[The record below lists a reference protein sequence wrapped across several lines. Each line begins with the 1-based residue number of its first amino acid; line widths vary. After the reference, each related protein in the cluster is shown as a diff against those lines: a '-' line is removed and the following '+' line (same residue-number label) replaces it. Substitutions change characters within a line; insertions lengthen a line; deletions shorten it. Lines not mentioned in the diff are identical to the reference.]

1 MTSAASSMRA
11 CPSIRQEKSS
21 AMKQRFP
28 SQSRRTRA
36 LVGAVAVLATVP
48 LVLSGCSGSGS
59 ASSGGSKA
67 LTIEDYYDAN
77 YNPVYKQCA
86 ATIGAKLDINH
97 VAGAGLIAKV
107 LQQASSKTLPDVLM
121 LDNPDVQQIAS
132 SGALSDLSAYG
143 LDADGDVPGVKAA
156 STYKGKLYGLQSN
169 TNSIALYYNK
179 KLLSDAGVQPP
190 KTWDELKAAAKKLTK
205 GSTYG
210 FAMSNINTY
219 EGTWQFLPFFWSNGG
234 DEKDIATADAT
245 QALQLVEDLQDDG
258 SMSKSSINWAQ
269 ADVNNQ
275 FLAGKAAMMINGP
288 WQLPALNEKKSLE
301 FDSVPIPTRTGEA
314 TVAPLGGEAFTV
326 PQTGDKDK
334 MQLAGKFVGCL
345 HSQKMQKTLS
355 EVSGNVPTNL
365 EAGAAWA
372 KDHPQVASFVTTVQT
387 ARARTGELG
396 PDWPKAATKIYTA
409 VQLALTGKASPE
421 AALKQAQSQ
430 EQ

>member
-1 MTSAASSMRA
+1 MKHKFTST
-11 CPSIRQEKSS
+11 
-21 AMKQRFP
+21 
-28 SQSRRTRA
+28 SRRMRA
-36 LVGAVAVLATVP
+36 LVGAVAVVATIP
-48 LVLSGCSGSGS
+48 LVLTGCSGSGS
-59 ASSGGSKA
+59 ASSGSGSKN
-67 LTIEDYYDAN
+67 LTIEDYYAAN
-77 YNPVYKQCA
+77 YNPIYKQCA
-86 ATIGAKLDINH
+86 TTVGAKLTINH

-132 SGALSDLSAYG
+132 SGALSDLGDYK
-143 LDADGDVPGVKAA
+143 LDASGDVPGVKAA
-156 STYKGKLYGLQSN
+156 NTYKGKLYGLQPA

-179 KLLSDAGVQPP
+179 KLLSDAGVTPP
-190 KTWDELKAAAKKLTK
+190 KTWDELQAAAKKLTS

-219 EGTWQFLPFFWSNGG
+219 EGTWQFLPMFWSNGG
-234 DEKDIATADAT
+234 NEKNIDTEKAT
-245 QALQLVEDLQDDG
+245 QALEFVKSLQDDG

-288 WQLPALNEKKSLE
+288 WQLPLLNAKKGLE
-301 FDSVPIPTRTGEA
+301 FDSVPIPTRTGSE

-326 PQTGDKDK
+326 PQTGNKDT
-334 MQLAGKFVGCL
+334 MALAGKFVGCL
-345 HSQKMQKTLS
+345 NSVKMQKVIAGVT
-355 EVSGNVPTNL
+355 GNVPTNI

-372 KDHPQVASFVTTVQT
+372 SDHPQVASFVTTVKT

-409 VQLALTGKASPE
+409 VQLALTGKADP
-421 AALKQAQSQ
+421 ADALKQAQSQ